1 MLEDP
6 NRYNSYHIDSKNTGS
21 GKVLHYSWDIAE
33 RLNQLLALS
42 LKNISLQKL
51 LEEALDLILSI
62 PWLVFKSKG
71 SIFLLENDHL
81 VMKAQRGLEEP
92 LQEECRQLP
101 MGRCLCGEAAS
112 TGRIQFASTLDRRHE
127 IYYPEMEPHGHYCLP
142 IRTPEKIY
150 GVLNLYLHE
159 GHRRDEK
166 EEEFLIAFTDALAGI
181 IVRRQAEEA
190 LQQSEKNLMEIFNN
204 SRDAVYLHDLDGTI
218 IEVNPAACERLGYSR
233 EELIGRFI
241 TDFISS
247 EDALYFSERS
257 KKLQEAG
264 QAIFEF
270 NAVTR
275 TENII
280 PVEVNAALIEYE
292 GKMAVLSAAR
302 DITER
307 KEVEKTLNEMNEVL
321 EKRVRERTSELTRV
335 NRELQA
341 EIEQRVR
348 TEDSLRKRIA
358 ELEALRKVS
367 FVLRTAGTLNEMLNL
382 LLNETLK
389 TFNTDVGA
397 IWVAHSSEERLRF
410 FSARGWVSRLD
421 EAEFKP
427 DQKEGIIRRVYQTGE
442 HHISREVA
450 VDPLFKLTGNV
461 EIPRGWGGIFMPLF
475 IGDKTVGILFVAVP
489 LPREI
494 SSEETKLLNSL
505 AEMAGTA
512 IHRFNLYEDLQQANQ
527 ELVQAY
533 DATIESLACSLEIRD
548 YETEG
553 HCRRVAEWTVQLA
566 RAMGIPE
573 ERLIHV
579 YRGALLHDIGKMG
592 ISDHILLKPGPLTE
606 EEWGEI
612 YQHPQY
618 AHDLLSRV
626 EYLQPAINIPYCH
639 HEKFDGSG
647 YPRGLKGEEIPLEA
661 RIFAVLDVYDA
672 LTSDRP
678 YRKAWS
684 KESALKY
691 IQEESGS
698 HFDIQVVEVFLQK
711 GGF

>member
-1 MLEDP
+1 MALQ
-6 NRYNSYHIDSKNTGS
+6 RSK
-21 GKVLHYSWDIAE
+21 DIAE

-42 LKNISLQKL
+42 LKDITLQEL

-81 VMKAQRGLEEP
+81 AMKAQRGLEEP
-92 LQEECRQLP
+92 LQKECRRLP
-101 MGRCLCGEAAS
+101 LGRCLCGRAGY
-112 TGRIQFASTLDRRHE
+112 TGKVQFASTLDHSHD
-127 IYYPEMEPHGHYCLP
+127 ISCADMEPHGHYCIP
-142 IRTPEKIY
+142 IRSPEEIY
-150 GVLNLYLHE
+150 GVLNLYLHD
-159 GHRRDEK
+159 GHRYDEK
-166 EEEFLIAFTDALAGI
+166 EEEFLVAFADALAGI
-181 IVRRQAEEA
+181 IARRQTEEA
-190 LQQSEKNLMEIFNN
+190 LQRSEKNLMEIFNN

-233 EELIGRFI
+233 EELLGRSI

-247 EDALYFSERS
+247 EHVSLFPEWS

-270 NAVTR
+270 DAVNR
-275 TENII
+275 TENVI
-280 PVEVNAALIEYE
+280 PVEVNAAVIEYE
-292 GKMAVLSAAR
+292 GEKVVLSTAR

-307 KEVEKTLNEMNEVL
+307 KRAEKTLNDVNELL

-341 EIEQRVR
+341 EIDQRIC
-348 TEDSLRKRIA
+348 TEEALQKRIA

-367 FVLRTAGTLNEMLNL
+367 TVLRTSGTLNEMLDL
-382 LLNETLK
+382 LLSETLV
-389 TFNTDVGA
+389 TFDTNVGA
-397 IWVAHSSEERLRF
+397 IWLANSPDDSLYYF
-410 FSARGWVSRLD
+410 TAQGWVSSLD
-421 EAEFKP
+421 EADFKP
-427 DQKEGIIRRVYQTGE
+427 DQKEGIVRQIFLTGKPY
-442 HHISREVA
+442 ISREVA
-450 VDPLFKLTGNV
+450 VDPLLKLKGKV

-475 IGDKTVGILFVAVP
+475 IGDITVGILFVSVP
-489 LPREI
+489 LPRVI
-494 SSEETKLLNSL
+494 KHEEKNLLNSL

-512 IHRFNLYEDLQQANQ
+512 IHRVNLYEELQHANLELQQA
-527 ELVQAY
+527 Y
-533 DATIESLACSLEIRD
+533 DETIESLACSLEIRD

-573 ERLIHV
+573 EKHIHV

-606 EEWGEI
+606 EEWEKI
-612 YQHPQY
+612 YQHSQY
-618 AHDLLSRV
+618 AYDLLSRV
-626 EYLQPAINIPYCH
+626 KYLQPALNIPYCH

-661 RIFAVLDVYDA
+661 RIFTVLDVYDA

-691 IQEESGS
+691 IREESGS
-698 HFDIQVVEVFLQK
+698 HFDPQVVKVFLEK
-711 GGF
+711 GVL